1 MATSIRTF
9 DIDHDIPELNLKK
22 GDFIVTSFIDMYI
35 GAGVYG
41 LQGKGNLQYAFCIE
55 RTDGQIQ
62 IKELGSQSTSIVDVS
77 DFRKIV
83 KEKIFARIIVDG
95 NASTISRAELYAKL
109 IEG

>member
-1 MATSIRTF
+1 MAKTTRTF
-9 DIDHDIPELNLKK
+9 NIDHDIPELNLKK
-22 GDFIVTSFIDMYI
+22 GDFIVMSFIDMYI

-41 LQGKGNLQYAFCIE
+41 LQGKDSIQYAFCIE
-55 RTDGQIQ
+55 RTDGKIQ
-62 IKELGSQSTSIVDVS
+62 IKEIGSQSTSVVDLA

-83 KEKIFARIIVDG
+83 KEKVFARIIVDG